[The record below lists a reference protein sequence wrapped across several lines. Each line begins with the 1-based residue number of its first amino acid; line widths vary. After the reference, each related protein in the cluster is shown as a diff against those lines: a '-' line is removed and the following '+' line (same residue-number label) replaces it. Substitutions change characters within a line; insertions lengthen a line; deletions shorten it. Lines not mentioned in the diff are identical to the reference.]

1 MKSIERGFLIV
12 SYLFLGGLS
21 ASAFSASALAT
32 YLQQNGNTQLQRI
45 ARWGA
50 MLAPWPVTI
59 GSAVLVFDLGNW
71 YRFTSYFC
79 TSA

>member
-1 MKSIERGFLIV
+1 VGV
-12 SYLFLGGLS
+12 SDCQLLFLGGLS
-21 ASAFSASALAT
+21 AGAFFASALAT

-59 GSAVLVFDLGNW
+59 GSAVFQVIQQQCL
-71 YRFTSYFC
+71 S
-79 TSA
+79 